1 MEAEHIHKKY
11 KNMRRKLQKKGKYRK
26 VKEIKNRERNIERDL
41 NNKVSKKIV
50 EEAKQN
56 GLGIKLEYLQGIRN
70 AKSSRS
76 FRYSLNSW
84 SFYQLE
90 QMIEYKAR
98 LL

>member
-56 GLGIKLEYLQGIRN
+56 GN
-70 AKSSRS
+70 
-76 FRYSLNSW
+76 
-84 SFYQLE
+84 
-90 QMIEYKAR
+90 
-98 LL
+98 